1 MAIKAAAAFDW
12 GARTA
17 NIIAALWPALAD
29 ADVLGSAYRRIIAVV
44 THAAGLILRRCIGFP
59 GDAGMAVNPATS
71 GGVGVRIAFQHDV
84 SRGYG
89 ILVCPG
95 GRREHGNRD

>member
-1 MAIKAAAAFDW
+1 MLRISIERA
-12 GARTA
+12 
-17 NIIAALWPALAD
+17 ALAD

-44 THAAGLILRRCIGFP
+44 ANAAGLILRRCIGFP

-84 SRGYG
+84 SPGYAV
-89 ILVCPG
+89 LVCLA
-95 GRREHGNRD
+95 GRSEHAEHALSPRPEIECS